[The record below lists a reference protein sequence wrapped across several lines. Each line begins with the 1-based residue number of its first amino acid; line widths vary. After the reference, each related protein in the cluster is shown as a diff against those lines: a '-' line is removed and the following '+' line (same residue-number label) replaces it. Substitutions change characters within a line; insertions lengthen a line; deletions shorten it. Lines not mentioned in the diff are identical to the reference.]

1 MASKLINSSGKVTQ
15 LRAVEAGTRHGP
27 PGDQIDVEVVVQLS
41 THPDRAMG
49 FKLREDDNRYAHQA
63 MFDLLRD
70 AFANNF
76 TAHLDYSIDL
86 EAGKKNGLIL
96 RVWLTR

>member
-1 MASKLINSSGKVTQ
+1 MASELINSSGKVTQ
-15 LRAVEAGTRHGP
+15 LRVIEAGTRHGP

-41 THPDRAMG
+41 TEPNRSMG
-49 FKLREDDNRYAHQA
+49 FRLRDDENQFAHQA

-70 AFANNF
+70 AFANDF

-86 EAGKKNGLIL
+86 DAGKRNGLIL

>member
-1 MASKLINSSGKVTQ
+1 VTQ
-15 LRAVEAGTRHGP
+15 LRVIETGGRHGP
-27 PGDQIDVEVVVQLS
+27 PSDQIDVEVIVQLS
-41 THPDRAMG
+41 SHPDRSMG
-49 FKLREDDNRYAHQA
+49 FKLREDEDRFAHQA

-70 AFANNF
+70 AFAGNF

-86 EAGKKNGLIL
+86 DAGKKNGLIL